1 MLLVGREGHDRL
13 TVALLLR
20 GRPEE
25 GVQPVE
31 VGGGTLRALF
41 QEIPVCPIAQHQIAG
56 FDAKQPRDGLLEGHF
71 DLKGWEGLA
80 GDVSMRP
87 DQVIHGE

>member
-1 MLLVGREGHDRL
+1 M
-13 TVALLLR
+13 
-20 GRPEE
+20 
-25 GVQPVE
+25 
-31 VGGGTLRALF
+31 
-41 QEIPVCPIAQHQIAG
+41 QHQIAG

-71 DLKGWEGLA
+71 DLKGREGLA